1 MKEEENKSQEAS
13 AEQAQQPPQ
22 APQEGA
28 EQAPQVPGELQDDV
42 IDEITAKRKKQMAIL
57 AVSIFVIIG
66 LIGAGGL
73 FYYKKKF
80 ANETVESD
88 PTKIAGPQKQMLF
101 RQMDEIIVN
110 LNTENRSTSFMKL
123 KITLE
128 VEGKNNLNAINN
140 MMPRIRD
147 IFQTYL
153 RELRPQDLQ
162 GSMGLYTLRE
172 ELLLR
177 INKVVYPAQVN
188 DILFDEVLIQ

>member
-1 MKEEENKSQEAS
+1 MRDEDKNLENAATTENA
-13 AEQAQQPPQ
+13 PPSPDG
-22 APQEGA
+22 APPAEGA
-28 EQAPQVPGELQDDV
+28 APELSADA
-42 IDEITAKRKKQMAIL
+42 IDEIAQKRKKQITMI
-57 AVSIFVIIG
+57 AVAVLLFVGVAG
-66 LIGAGGL
+66 LGGL
-73 FYYKKKF
+73 LLYKKRF
-80 ANETVESD
+80 AEEAVDGD
-88 PTKIAGPQKQMLF
+88 PTKIQGPQKQMLF

-110 LNTENRSTSFMKL
+110 LNTENRTTSFMKL

-128 VEGKNNLNAINN
+128 IEGKNNLNAVNN

-177 INKVVYPAQVN
+177 INKVISPAQVN